1 MFHRPKGETQKVSHN
16 SSFIGGRSNAPSSES
31 ELKNNQNEEESKTM
45 NAHTQTNEDN
55 EERTV
60 EVPGA
65 ANYTNTAAGRMPGS
79 YPGSSGYSS
88 PSYGAGQEASAS
100 NGRRLVVGQGITM
113 SGEIESC
120 DHLVV
125 EGTIEAA
132 LKGASILE
140 ISESGVFYGTVE
152 IDEATIAG
160 RFEGDLTVNGR
171 LTIKSSGSITGAISY
186 RELAVEA
193 GAVLDGKIGPLK
205 AKGGSEKKPSKAGN
219 RSTAKNEEASKKTS
233 SRSSETVSEEGGL
246 FGNSAMEAAE

>member
-1 MFHRPKGETQKVSHN
+1 MFHRPKGEAQKVSHN
-16 SSFIGGRSNAPSSES
+16 SSFIGGKGNVPSSES
-31 ELKNNQNEEESKTM
+31 ELKKNQNEEESKTM
-45 NAHTQTNEDN
+45 NAQTQTNEDS

-65 ANYTNTAAGRMPGS
+65 ANYSNTAAGRMPGS
-79 YPGSSGYSS
+79 YSGYSS
-88 PSYGAGQEASAS
+88 PSYSAGQEASVS

-132 LKGASILE
+132 LKGASVLE

-219 RSTAKNEEASKKTS
+219 RSAAKSEEASKKTS
-233 SRSSETVSEEGGL
+233 SRGSETVSEEGGL